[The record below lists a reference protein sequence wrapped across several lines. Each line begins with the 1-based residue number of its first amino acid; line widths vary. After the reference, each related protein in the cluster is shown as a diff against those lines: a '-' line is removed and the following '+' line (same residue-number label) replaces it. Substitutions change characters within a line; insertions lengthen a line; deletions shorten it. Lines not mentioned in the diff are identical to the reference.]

1 MPREGKVTFKGTT
14 VPDLIIRLMDKFV
27 EEKQKDFAFI
37 RLSRA
42 KVAELAVLKFL
53 ESRGELDK
61 FLTDLGV
68 SDS

>member
-1 MPREGKVTFKGTT
+1 
-14 VPDLIIRLMDKFV
+14 MDKFV

-53 ESRGELDK
+53 ESRGELDR

-68 SDS
+68 ADSEAESIKRYLKAVG